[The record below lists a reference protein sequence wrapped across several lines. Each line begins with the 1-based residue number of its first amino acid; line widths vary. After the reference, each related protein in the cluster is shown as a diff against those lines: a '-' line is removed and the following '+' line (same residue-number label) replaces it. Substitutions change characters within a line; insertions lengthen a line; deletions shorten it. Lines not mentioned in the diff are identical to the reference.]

1 MNQLIIDKLELLHK
15 QFKNDSDKNKF
26 QVSAIKK
33 AIYSIKNYTDELK
46 SKEDALN
53 IKGIGEKIA
62 IRIEEIINSG
72 DLKELN
78 QLENELLN
86 VIGIGPQK
94 AKKFNKE
101 GIFTFKDLK
110 EAYDSNKIE
119 LTDDIIIGIKYYDD
133 FNLRIPREEVDEFK
147 KIFDKVFIKLKLE
160 YNICGS
166 YRRGNKDCGDIDLL
180 VTAKRFPANVMSK
193 ILIGLKNVLVEDA
206 LLTPNAKKKLMG
218 ACRLKGGLA
227 RRLDIRLI
235 NYKSYYTALMYFTG
249 SMEYNIKMRNIAIE
263 KGYQLNEYGL
273 FKKENK
279 EQMLIKSE
287 EDICKKLDVEYLEPI
302 FR

>member
-15 QFKNDSDKNKF
+15 QFKNDSNKNKF

-33 AIYSIKNYTDELK
+33 AIYSIKNHNNELK
-46 SKEDALN
+46 SKEDALK

-62 IRIEEIINSG
+62 IRIEEIINNG

-94 AKKFNKE
+94 AKKFNKK
-101 GIFTFKDLK
+101 GIFTFNDLK

-119 LTDDIIIGIKYYDD
+119 LTDDIIIGVKYYND

-180 VTAKRFPANVMSK
+180 VTARRFPTNVMAK
-193 ILIGLKNVLVEDA
+193 ILIGLKDVLVSDA
-206 LLTPNAKKKLMG
+206 LLTPNAKKKFMG
-218 ACRLKGGLA
+218 ACRLKGGLV

-249 SMEYNIKMRNIAIE
+249 SMEYNIKIRNIAIE

-279 EQMLIKSE
+279 KQIIIKSE
-287 EDICKKLDVEYLEPI
+287 EDICNILDVEYLEPNL
-302 FR
+302 R